1 MVHRKIAAS
10 TAIVASITV
19 LGLGLSACASIPEY
33 DPNAPS
39 TQSTTAPPAPPSTI
53 VDTRPTAPPAPEPA
67 VAKVGQPIKVSEL
80 GNVKLSSDDP
90 PQWATATITL
100 VSFKTMKAVPG
111 IKFAPGPHEI
121 YALADL
127 RTTITGDP
135 FTLYDQHFQLV
146 SPDGTKYP
154 QDANVAYLPN
164 AFRDSHDSKPS
175 GDTKSRLGPAE
186 GVVLFRIPDSGV
198 PTGTKLT
205 AEVWQDRP
213 FSWLVS

>member
-1 MVHRKIAAS
+1 MVHRKVAAG
-10 TAIVASITV
+10 TAIVASITL
-19 LGLGLSACASIPEY
+19 LGLGLSACG

-39 TQSTTAPPAPPSTI
+39 TNVPAAPQSTT
-53 VDTRPTAPPAPEPA
+53 VDPRPTAPPDPEPA

-80 GNVKLSSDDP
+80 GNVKLSSYDP
-90 PQWATATITL
+90 PKWAAATITL

-111 IKFAPGPHEI
+111 IKFGPGPHKI

-146 SPDGTKYP
+146 SPDGTQYP

-175 GDTKSRLGPAE
+175 GDAQSSLGPAE
-186 GVVLFRIPDSGV
+186 GVLLFRVPESGV
-198 PTGTKLT
+198 PAGTKPT
-205 AEVWQDRP
+205 AEVWKDRP